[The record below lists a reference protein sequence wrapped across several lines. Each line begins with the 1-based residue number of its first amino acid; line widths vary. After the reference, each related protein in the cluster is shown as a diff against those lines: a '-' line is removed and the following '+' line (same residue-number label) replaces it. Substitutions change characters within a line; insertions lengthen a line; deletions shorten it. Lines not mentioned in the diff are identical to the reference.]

1 MERHHEYMESIMNTL
16 EVPVSKVPVI
26 NKLKDDIEQ
35 LTDSLTVGNY
45 FWTMEII
52 NHKKAQIERIRNNI
66 SNYEQ
71 NYEQAH

>member
-1 MERHHEYMESIMNTL
+1 MNTWKGIMNTL
-16 EVPVSKVPVI
+16 EVPVSKVPII

-52 NHKKAQIERIRNNI
+52 NHKKAQIEQILRG
-66 SNYEQ
+66 
-71 NYEQAH
+71 

>member
-1 MERHHEYMESIMNTL
+1 MNTWKGIMNTL
-16 EVPVSKVPVI
+16 EVPVSKVPII

-52 NHKKAQIERIRNNI
+52 NHKKAQIE
-66 SNYEQ
+66 
-71 NYEQAH
+71 

>member
-1 MERHHEYMESIMNTL
+1 MESIMNTL

-52 NHKKAQIERIRNNI
+52 NHKKAQIEELRY
-66 SNYEQ
+66 SK
-71 NYEQAH
+71 